1 MPTKTAE
8 LLGKVPDSKQYPVAA
23 PWGIAGAHSS
33 SPSESWNH
41 AALAARNLTFV
52 AAAKSILDG
61 DSARFMRNKEAA
73 LGCEA
78 TLPPRVNEAQVG
90 QKLSASR
97 ISRSHVT
104 FLDNTKSVAMVSVS
118 TNPKKKVRVD
128 LNEVRNGGPA
138 ACDNL
143 RMVLTKIPCSHAH
156 AAAVAADVNMMHII
170 CPELKKAHW
179 KEQYEGTEF
188 PLPSEAQIERHANLI
203 NTSICLPPGL
213 KRPNGRPKSTKRK
226 QGFMDKQGSESG
238 TFPRSSA
245 VLVGIFRYGNGR
257 IIFFEFRTT
266 GSNILNF
273 GTTGSDLISIWERQ
287 DQFF

>member
-23 PWGIAGAHSS
+23 PWGIAGAYSS

-52 AAAKSILDG
+52 VAAKSLLDG

-104 FLDNTKSVAMVSVS
+104 FLDNTKSVAMVPVS
-118 TNPKKKVRVD
+118 TSPNKKVQLD

-143 RMVLTKIPCSHAH
+143 CMVLTKIPCSPAH
-156 AAAVAADVNMMHII
+156 AAAVAADVNMIHII
-170 CPELKKAHW
+170 CPELKTTHW

-188 PLPSEAQIERHANLI
+188 PLPSEAQIERRAHLI

-213 KRPNGRPKSTKRK
+213 KRPKGRPKSTKRK
-226 QGFMDKQGSESG
+226 QGFMEKQGNK
-238 TFPRSSA
+238 R
-245 VLVGIFRYGNGR
+245 IFRIRFNFNLG
-257 IIFFEFRTT
+257 TA
-266 GSNILNF
+266 GSNFLN
-273 GTTGSDLISIWERQ
+273 LERQ
-287 DQFF
+287 NQIFSILQQQDQI

>member
-23 PWGIAGAHSS
+23 PWGIAGAYSS
-33 SPSESWNH
+33 SPSGSWNH
-41 AALAARNLTFV
+41 AALS
-52 AAAKSILDG
+52 KSILDG

-156 AAAVAADVNMMHII
+156 AVAMAANVSMMMMHII

-188 PLPSEAQIERHANLI
+188 PLPSEAQIERHVNLI
-203 NTSICLPPGL
+203 NRPSACPPASSARMGAL
-213 KRPNGRPKSTKRK
+213 KARN
-226 QGFMDKQGSESG
+226 ESRASWISRALSREL
-238 TFPRSSA
+238 FQEVPRSWSA
-245 VLVGIFRYGNGR
+245 SFNMGTAGSIF
-257 IIFFEFRTT
+257 
-266 GSNILNF
+266 LNF
-273 GTTGSDLISIWERQ
+273 ERQ
-287 DQFF
+287 DQIFSILERQDQI

>member
-1 MPTKTAE
+1 VPTKTAE

-23 PWGIAGAHSS
+23 PWGIAGAYSS
-33 SPSESWNH
+33 SPSGSWNH
-41 AALAARNLTFV
+41 AALS
-52 AAAKSILDG
+52 KSILDG

-143 RMVLTKIPCSHAH
+143 CMVLTKIPCSHAH

-170 CPELKKAHW
+170 CPELKKTHW

-188 PLPSEAQIERHANLI
+188 PLPSEAQIERHVNLI
-203 NTSICLPPGL
+203 KSSICLPPGL

-226 QGFMDKQGSESG
+226 QGFMDKQGFESG

-245 VLVGIFRYGNGR
+245 VLVGIFQYGNGR
-257 IIFFEFRTT
+257 INFFEFRTT

-287 DQFF
+287 DQLF

>member
-23 PWGIAGAHSS
+23 PWGIAGAYSS
-33 SPSESWNH
+33 SPSGSWNH
-41 AALAARNLTFV
+41 AALS
-52 AAAKSILDG
+52 KSILDG

-143 RMVLTKIPCSHAH
+143 RKVLTKIPCSHAH

-170 CPELKKAHW
+170 CPELKKTHW

-188 PLPSEAQIERHANLI
+188 PLPSEAQIERHVDLI
-203 NTSICLPPGL
+203 NRPSACPPASSARMGAL
-213 KRPNGRPKSTKRK
+213 KARN
-226 QGFMDKQGSESG
+226 ESRASWISRALSREL
-238 TFPRSSA
+238 FQEVPRSWSA
-245 VLVGIFRYGNGR
+245 SFDMGTAES
-257 IIFFEFRTT
+257 FF
-266 GSNILNF
+266 LNF
-273 GTTGSDLISIWERQ
+273 ERQ
-287 DQFF
+287 DQIFSILERQDQI